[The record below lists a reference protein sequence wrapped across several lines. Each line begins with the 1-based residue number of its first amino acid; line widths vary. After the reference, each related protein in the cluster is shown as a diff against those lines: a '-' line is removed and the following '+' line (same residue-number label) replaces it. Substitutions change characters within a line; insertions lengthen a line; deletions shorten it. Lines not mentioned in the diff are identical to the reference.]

1 MIPREKIEQVINT
14 ARIEEV
20 VADYVT
26 LHKRGANLIGLCP
39 FHTEKTGSFTVS
51 PSKGIYKCFGCGK
64 SGHAIGFVMEI
75 EKCSYVE
82 AVKQVARKYHI
93 EIEERQLTEQEQQ
106 RQDDRESMSAV
117 NEYCNKWFQKQL
129 KETEEG
135 QAIGLAYFHERG
147 LRDDAIAAFQL
158 GYSPEKGNQLAVA
171 LKKQGFTEKYITND
185 PETRIG
191 VGVCGRSE
199 DGRIYDRF
207 RDRVMFPIF
216 SISGKVV
223 GFAGRIMRNK
233 ENTGKYTN
241 SPESIVYSKRKQ
253 LYGLYQAKSEI
264 SRQDLCYL
272 VEGQMDVISM
282 YQSGIKNVVASGGTA
297 LTEEQIQL
305 IARLTQ
311 NIVVLYDGD
320 NAGIH
325 AALRGIDMF
334 LENGFNVKVVL
345 LPDGEDPDSYAQSH
359 NASDFIEYIDRH
371 KTDFIRFKIQL
382 LKEQVKNDPSQRAG
396 VIKSVAESVAL
407 IPDMI
412 TRQVYI
418 KDAAERLGFEYNL
431 FASAV
436 VREREE
442 KKSRWEKEQ
451 KDKEERERY
460 VRMMQ
465 NGTGVQPTSSTGV
478 QSHSGNGVQPAN
490 DSQAAG
496 QAGAQNEY
504 EELLKVDWN
513 AKRLT
518 ENYRNLLRMI
528 VRYGEE
534 PFFTDEN
541 GTIWTVGDYILGNLE
556 ADQIAAP
563 NALYQKM
570 VDEYKANCKTE
581 GFKADQFFKF
591 HGDIDVSRLGIEL
604 LSAPYQLSQIYEQ
617 PELKLPNQP
626 QKKNEEGL
634 SIEEKEERAH
644 LTDRVRR
651 LLLEIK
657 VTAAEQRIDE
667 VEKEIKER
675 QNNDDLN
682 QLRPLLELR
691 TQLLQFRNLLC
702 RELNREIVGK
712 IKN

>member
-1 MIPREKIEQVINT
+1 MIPRETIERVINT

-20 VADYVT
+20 VGDYVT

-75 EKCSYVE
+75 EKCSYPE

-117 NEYCNKWFQKQL
+117 NEFCNKWFQKQL

-147 LRDDAIAAFQL
+147 LRDDAIEAFQL

-171 LKKQGFTEKYITND
+171 LKKHGFTEKYILND
-185 PETRIG
+185 PDTKIG

-241 SPESIVYSKRKQ
+241 SPESIVYSKRRQ

-264 SRQDLCYL
+264 SRKDLCYL

-297 LTEEQIQL
+297 LTEEQILL

-320 NAGIH
+320 KAGIH

-334 LENGFNVKVVL
+334 LEKGFNVKVVL

-359 NASDFIEYIDRH
+359 NASDFIEFIDRH

-382 LKEQVKNDPSQRAG
+382 LKEQVKNDPAQIAA
-396 VIKSVAESVAL
+396 VVKSVVESVAL
-407 IPDMI
+407 IPDLI

-418 KDAAERLGFEYNL
+418 KDAADQLTMNEGILTRE
-431 FASAV
+431 V
-436 VREREE
+436 VRLRHE
-442 KKSRWEKEQ
+442 KYTELKNEQEKR
-451 KDKEERERY
+451 EERERY
-460 VRMMQ
+460 EKMM
-465 NGTGVQPTSSTGV
+465 STG
-478 QSHSGNGVQPAN
+478 GTA
-490 DSQAAG
+490 QAAG
-496 QAGAQNEY
+496 NAQNGGAPAATPAQTAEAGATQAASTQDDKKEW
-504 EELLKVDWN
+504 V
-513 AKRLT
+513 KRDPMAERLA
-518 ENYRNLLRMI
+518 ENYRNLLQLI
-528 VRYGEE
+528 VRYGEL
-534 PFFTDEN
+534 PFYTDEN
-541 GTIWTVGDYILGNLE
+541 GVIWTVGDYILGNLE
-556 ADQIAAP
+556 GDQIAAP

-570 VDEYKANCKTE
+570 VDEYKANCKKE
-581 GFKADQFFKF
+581 GFKAEQFFKF
-591 HGDIDVSRLGIEL
+591 HSDMEVSQLGIEL

-617 PELKLPNQP
+617 PELQLPNRP
-626 QKKNEEGL
+626 QETEEEKGL
-634 SIEEKEERAH
+634 SIEEKEERRH
-644 LTDRVRR
+644 LADRVRR

-657 VTAAEQRIDE
+657 VTVVEQRLDE
-667 VEKEIKER
+667 VERELKER
-675 QNNDDLN
+675 QNEPDLS
-682 QLRPLLELR
+682 QLRPLMELR
-691 TQLLQFRNLLC
+691 TQLLNFRNMLC
-702 RELNREIVGK
+702 QELNRGIL
-712 IKN
+712 